1 MERCSASSGWLA
13 LGEEKFGWFDRLPE
27 APVAAYAGAMAAMLF
42 CLELFGVVD
51 ASIPFI
57 YFQF

>member
-1 MERCSASSGWLA
+1 MGGRRPPDDRARLGRYAAA
-13 LGEEKFGWFDRLPE
+13 L
-27 APVAAYAGAMAAMLF
+27 AAMLF
-42 CLELFGVVD
+42 CLELFGVID

>member
-1 MERCSASSGWLA
+1 M
-13 LGEEKFGWFDRLPE
+13 
-27 APVAAYAGAMAAMLF
+27 AMLLF
-42 CLELFGVVD
+42 GLDLFGVMD

>member
-1 MERCSASSGWLA
+1 VERLMTAPAWAYAAALA
-13 LGEEKFGWFDRLPE
+13 L
-27 APVAAYAGAMAAMLF
+27 MLF
-42 CLELFGVVD
+42 CLAVFGAID

>member
-1 MERCSASSGWLA
+1 VVAIAEEQWDAVERLMT
-13 LGEEKFGWFDRLPE
+13 
-27 APVAAYAGAMAAMLF
+27 APAWAYAAGLAVMLF
-42 CLELFGVVD
+42 CLEIFGVID

>member
-1 MERCSASSGWLA
+1 MALAIALAEERWKAV
-13 LGEEKFGWFDRLPE
+13 ERLMA
-27 APVAAYAGAMAAMLF
+27 APVWAYAAALAAMLF
-42 CLELFGVVD
+42 CLELFGAID